1 MIEISNSED
10 FFRYQ
15 KQLKVIPFTQSE
27 AWYAMAVA
35 KGATARFFV
44 DAKTNTSI
52 AIWGVESK
60 VPLFNSI
67 IFRVSGEARTA
78 ELDEKTVQAFYNT
91 LASLFKAIEI
101 DSNTKYNVEM
111 EVGLRRAGYKRPIG
125 VFSCPLT
132 LVNDLV
138 KEQQIRSRSWKRNVK
153 IAEKANLVVKEV
165 GNPDNTHIND
175 FVALFQEM
183 SKTKEMTHVV
193 SFEEISSLLAH
204 NSIKLYAIATPKNEV
219 LAYRI
224 VQVHNDYAYDIF
236 AANSNKSR
244 NYRGATYLLVEQLFK
259 SLKEE
264 GVRYFDFG
272 RIPPSNH
279 STDKI
284 YEFKIGARGE
294 KVQYNGEWA
303 NYKSLTIEILVFFY
317 KYFKLKKQRY

>member
-1 MIEISNSED
+1 MIEICNSED

-15 KQLKVIPFTQSE
+15 KLLKVIPFTQSE

-35 KGATARFFV
+35 KGATVRFFI
-44 DAKTNTSI
+44 DAKANTSL
-52 AIWGVESK
+52 AIWGLESK

-67 IFRVSGEARTA
+67 IFRVSGEAIA
-78 ELDEKTVQAFYNT
+78 EALDEKTVQAFYNT

-132 LVNDLV
+132 LENNLV
-138 KEQQIRSRSWKRNVK
+138 AEQSRNRRWKRSVK
-153 IAEKANLVVKEV
+153 LAQKANLVVKELS
-165 GNPDNTHIND
+165 NPDNTHIND
-175 FVALFQEM
+175 FVAMFQEM

-204 NSIKLYAIATPKNEV
+204 NSIKLYAIATPKEEV
-219 LAYRI
+219 LAYRL

-244 NYRGATYLLVEQLFK
+244 EYRGATYLLIEQLFK

-264 GVRYFDFG
+264 GVKYFDFG
-272 RIPPSNH
+272 RIPPSKH

-294 KVQYNGEWA
+294 KVQYNGEWV
-303 NYKSLTIEILVFFY
+303 NYKSFTIEILVFFY

>member
-15 KQLKVIPFTQSE
+15 KQLKVVPFTQSE
-27 AWYAMAVA
+27 AWYVMAVA
-35 KGATARFFV
+35 KGATARFFI

-67 IFRVSGEARTA
+67 IFRVSGEARAAT
-78 ELDEKTVQAFYNT
+78 LDEKTVQAFYNT

-132 LVNDLV
+132 LENNLV
-138 KEQQIRSRSWKRNVK
+138 AEQSRNRRWKRSVK
-153 IAEKANLVVKEV
+153 LAQKANLVVKEV
-165 GNPDNTHIND
+165 SKPDNTHIND
-175 FVALFQEM
+175 FVAMFQEM

-193 SFEEISSLLAH
+193 SYEEISSLLAH
-204 NSIKLYAIATPKNEV
+204 NSIKLYAIATPKKEV

-224 VQVHNDYAYDIF
+224 VQVHNDYAYDVF

-244 NYRGATYLLVEQLFK
+244 DCKGATYLLMEELFK
-259 SLKEE
+259 SLKEK

>member
-27 AWYAMAVA
+27 AWYGMTVA
-35 KGATARFFV
+35 KGAITRFFI
-44 DAKTNTSI
+44 DAKTNTSL

-60 VPLFNSI
+60 VPLFNSV
-67 IFRVSGEARTA
+67 IFRVSGEARAA
-78 ELDEKTVQAFYNT
+78 EVDEKTVQAFYST
-91 LASLFKAIEI
+91 LASLYKAVEL

-111 EVGLRRAGYKRPIG
+111 EVGLRRAGYRRPIG

-132 LVNDLV
+132 LENNLAG
-138 KEQQIRSRSWKRNVK
+138 EQSRNRRWKRSVK
-153 IAEKANLVVKEV
+153 LAEKANLVVKEV
-165 GNPDNTHIND
+165 SNPDNTHIND
-175 FVALFQEM
+175 FVAMFEEM
-183 SKTKEMTHVV
+183 SKTKGMTHVV
-193 SFEEISSLLAH
+193 SHEEISNLLAH
-204 NSIKLYAIATPKNEV
+204 NSIKLYAIATPKEEV
-219 LAYRI
+219 LAYRLI
-224 VQVHNDYAYDIF
+224 QVHNDYAYDIF

-244 NYRGATYLLVEQLFK
+244 DYKGATYLLMEQLFK
-259 SLKEE
+259 SLKDK
-264 GVRYFDFG
+264 GVVYFDFG

-294 KVQYNGEWA
+294 KVQYNGEWV
-303 NYKSLTIEILVFFY
+303 NYKSLTMEILVFLY